1 MKIRSLVLLLV
12 FSFFVMTLAQ
22 FCIPQVPLTYA
33 QEEDPEGE
41 EEPEEEDI
49 QTKPNP
55 METTT
60 RGISKQSS
68 LQKGTLK
75 AGALK
80 MKAALMET
88 SEVMDD
94 GEHGDAIMS
103 EGVEGVSVETT
114 AMPVDPLDMEAGAD
128 SMTGAS
134 SVMEEGVGSASWDPS
149 DSPAGWDPFDKEAN
163 LDSAE
168 MMQ

>member
-1 MKIRSLVLLLV
+1 
-12 FSFFVMTLAQ
+12 MTLAQ
-22 FCIPQVPLTYA
+22 FCIPQLPLAYA
-33 QEEDPEGE
+33 QEEDPDGE

-55 METTT
+55 METIT
-60 RGISKQSS
+60 RGINKTSS
-68 LQKGTLK
+68 MQKGV
-75 AGALK
+75 LK
-80 MKAALMET
+80 MKAASVET

-94 GEHGDAIMS
+94 GEHGDAIVS
-103 EGVEGVSVETT
+103 EGAEGVSTEIVS
-114 AMPVDPLDMEAGAD
+114 MPVDPYDKEAGAD
-128 SMTGAS
+128 SLTGAS

-149 DSPAGWDPFDKEAN
+149 EMPAGWDPFDKEAN